1 MSLFSLK
8 GIWGLKQQLLTLLL
22 ALRDKR
28 TPAAG
33 RVLALLSIL
42 YLVSPIDA
50 LFDGLPLIGVL
61 DDLVLVPFGL
71 WLARERIPPQVLEAA
86 RIEAER
92 YSGFINLVLYV
103 LFAFLAVW
111 LLAALALIVLLM
123 RTLVG

>member
-50 LFDGLPLIGVL
+50 LFDGVPLIGVL

-71 WLARERIPPQVLEAA
+71 WLSQQRIPPVVRENA
-86 RIEAER
+86 RRDAEK
-92 YSGFINLVLYV
+92 YNGFINVV
-103 LFAFLAVW
+103 LFTLLAFVALW
-111 LLAALALIVLLM
+111 LLAALALIVLLV